1 MTQPAAFFLAPEAP
15 SLHAGGGGMR
25 SASLLEYLRS
35 KYHKVDVAGF
45 TLPRHSRRAPACIGR
60 NAVRLLRGRPP
71 LLDRYSGFEDQ
82 VQRQLRGHYRIAVI
96 EHFWCAPYAAT
107 LRPQADLL
115 VLDLHN
121 VESALARSHAQAMR
135 GLKSIAFRRFSAAYE
150 RLEREWLGRFDIV
163 LVASDEDRRRV
174 EQPHAASL
182 PNAAVYPNALPE
194 IPAPDVP
201 ESNCIVFSGN
211 LEYHPNVAAVRWFH
225 SRIWPRL
232 RERIPGLE
240 WRLVGR
246 NPHAI
251 ADLVRGDDRIRI
263 TGAFDDAVAELAAAK
278 VCIVPLLSGSGTRF
292 KILEAWAAG
301 RAVVSTTIGAEGL
314 GAHSGEHLLI
324 ADEPASFAKA
334 VIDALETPE
343 LRRRLGT
350 NGRSLYEQCFTWPAA
365 WRNLEKLGL

>member
-15 SLHAGGGGMR
+15 SLHQGGGGVR
-25 SASLLEYLRS
+25 SASLLKYLRRR
-35 KYHKVDVAGF
+35 YQVDVAGF
-45 TLPRHSRRAPACIGR
+45 TLPSHSRAAPARISR
-60 NAVRLLRGRPP
+60 NVVRLLRGRPP
-71 LLDRYSGFEDQ
+71 LFDRYSGFEDQ
-82 VQRQLRGHYRIAVI
+82 VQRQIRGHYRIAII
-96 EHFWCAPYAAT
+96 EHFWCAPYVAA
-107 LRPQADLL
+107 LRPHADLL
-115 VLDLHN
+115 ILDLHN
-121 VESALARSHAQAMR
+121 VESALARSHAQAVG
-135 GLKSIAFRRFSAAYE
+135 GLQSVAFRRFAAAYE
-150 RLEREWLGRFDIV
+150 RLEREWLGRFDMV
-163 LVASDEDRRRV
+163 LVASDEDRGRI
-174 EQPHAASL
+174 EH
-182 PNAAVYPNALPE
+182 PNVAVYPNALPE

-251 ADLVRGDDRIRI
+251 ASLMHGDDRIRV
-263 TGAFDDAVAELAAAK
+263 TGAVDDAIAKLAAAK

-301 RAVVSTTIGAEGL
+301 RAVVSTSLGAEGL
-314 GAHSGEHLLI
+314 GARAGEHLLI
-324 ADEPASFAKA
+324 ADDPESFAHA

-343 LRRRLGT
+343 QRRRLGE
-350 NGRSLYEQCFTWPAA
+350 NGRALYEQRFTWPAA
-365 WRNLEKLGL
+365 WRDLESLGL